1 MDDTVGPDH
10 GCLFD
15 VASEQGG
22 YFTTGQARQCG
33 FSRAVLSHHVGSGR
47 FVRVRRGLYRLT
59 EYPSSPRED
68 VIAAWLAVGKDA
80 ALVSHESALDL
91 LGLSDVVPE
100 RVHLTVPRARRGRSK
115 VPGVWLHT
123 TKMPPGP
130 DETTIVDGVRV
141 TSPARSIADAAAAG
155 TSPEHVVA
163 AARQALARGMA
174 TRAQLEWAARRRGP
188 SVLRV
193 IRGALDGARAP

>member
-1 MDDTVGPDH
+1 MNDTISPDH
-10 GCLFD
+10 SCLFA

-68 VIAAWLAVGKDA
+68 VVALWLAVGKEA
-80 ALVSHESALDL
+80 AVVSHESALDL

-100 RVHLTVPRARRGRSK
+100 QVHVTIPRARRGRSK
-115 VPGVWLHT
+115 VPGVRLHT
-123 TKMPPGP
+123 TKTPPARE
-130 DETTIVDGVRV
+130 ETTVVEGIRV

-163 AARQALARGMA
+163 AARQALTRGMA
-174 TRAQLEWAARRRGP
+174 TRAQLERAARRRGP
-188 SVLRV
+188 AVLRV
-193 IRGALDGARAP
+193 VREAVEGAGVS